1 MSVVRW
7 SRIRSAALGN
17 KEMIVISLM
26 ASTVLIRTLGE
37 VMVIRREKRLSL
49 TLSTTLQTL
58 ALDCHLLCP
67 QHCKHW
73 PFIKKGY
80 NAVMSSE
87 GIVTHSAGKKE
98 KEGKKGKCLTTRI
111 VVVSG

>member
-17 KEMIVISLM
+17 SEMIVISLM
-26 ASTVLIRTLGE
+26 ASTALIRTLGE

-58 ALDCHLLCP
+58 ALH
-67 QHCKHW
+67 
-73 PFIKKGY
+73 
-80 NAVMSSE
+80 
-87 GIVTHSAGKKE
+87 
-98 KEGKKGKCLTTRI
+98 
-111 VVVSG
+111 